1 MDQLERAKQ
10 LGKEFLEFEKKSESL
25 SLLACVI
32 GIALA
37 KTIEDM
43 ESGLSLSEEG
53 EKAMFHSVYT
63 VMGDERAKLYEKIP
77 EGNKA

>member
-10 LGKEFLEFEKKSESL
+10 LEAEFLEFAKKSGTPMT
-25 SLLACVI
+25 CII

-43 ESGLSLSEEG
+43 EAGLGLSEEG
-53 EKAMFHSVYT
+53 ENAMFHSVYT